1 LKLNSL
7 VDERI
12 IDQLYLAS
20 QAGVRVNVLVRGMCS
35 LRPGIVG
42 LSENI
47 QVRSILGRYL
57 EHSRIFFFENN
68 GSPEVFI
75 GSADMMHRNLDR
87 RVETLVRIVQDD
99 QIADL
104 QEIMDLGMS
113 EEVASWR
120 LNSDGSWTRKSL
132 ANDGSKLADLQDL
145 MMQKAI
151 AKNSKLA

>member
-1 LKLNSL
+1 
-7 VDERI
+7 
-12 IDQLYLAS
+12 
-20 QAGVRVNVLVRGMCS
+20 MCS

-132 ANDGSKLADLQDL
+132 ANDGSRLADLQDL

-151 AKNSKLA
+151 VKNSKLA